1 MDNVLVNGRR
11 HGKSNGSDVYVN
23 VTLVKA
29 SPIADT

>member
-1 MDNVLVNGRR
+1 MDNVLVNGRG
-11 HGKSNGSDVYVN
+11 HGENNDGGVYVN

>member
-1 MDNVLVNGRR
+1 MDNVLVNSRK
-11 HGKSNGSDVYVN
+11 HGKNYNNNVYVN